1 MTLIWLIWVKKV
13 IDNQKLYQLIYHLPL
28 VLEIITHL
36 YEMKISFPK
45 SCFNV
50 LQMFPNNPS
59 EMILVWLCFI
69 VLILIMSTW
78 FPDRLRCN
86 EQIESTIWLRPLT
99 SYLYEV
105 QFELD
110 VCLKSQFFCKKESTM
125 WIRHL
130 RNCLYEVKIL
140 CKEESTT
147 FNKLSVSL
155 CGHNLEWRR
164 IDVKCLIFA
173 VVPTW
178 RVCTKVYP

>member
-36 YEMKISFPK
+36 YEMKMSFPK

-50 LQMFPNNPS
+50 LQMFPNNPL

-78 FPDRLRCN
+78 FPDRLCCN
-86 EQIESTIWLRPLT
+86 GQIESTIWLRPLT

-110 VCLKSQFFCKKESTM
+110 MCLMSQFFCKK
-125 WIRHL
+125 RKY
-130 RNCLYEVKIL
+130 NV
-140 CKEESTT
+140 
-147 FNKLSVSL
+147 N
-155 CGHNLEWRR
+155 
-164 IDVKCLIFA
+164 
-173 VVPTW
+173 
-178 RVCTKVYP
+178 